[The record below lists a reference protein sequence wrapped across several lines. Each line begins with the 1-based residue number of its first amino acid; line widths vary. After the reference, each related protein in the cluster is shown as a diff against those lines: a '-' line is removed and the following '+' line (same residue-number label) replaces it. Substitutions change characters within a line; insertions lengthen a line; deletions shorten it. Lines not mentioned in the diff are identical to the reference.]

1 MPEAVARARWP
12 QPGAV
17 PELCWG
23 HGVLPGL
30 VPLLSVWDAYGH
42 PVPLPLCVPAL
53 PACCPQPHQGSGPVP
68 GTNPDHFHPTF
79 EPPSCRR
86 WLPEPHTVLLVI
98 LQLQALLPAAP
109 LWVPGGLFGY
119 SDGNAPELENGDPVP
134 SPKGGD
140 SSHNQAQARAQVGS
154 SSARGGRAA
163 GLGDG

>member
-1 MPEAVARARWP
+1 M
-12 QPGAV
+12 
-17 PELCWG
+17 
-23 HGVLPGL
+23 
-30 VPLLSVWDAYGH
+30 
-42 PVPLPLCVPAL
+42 
-53 PACCPQPHQGSGPVP
+53 
-68 GTNPDHFHPTF
+68 
-79 EPPSCRR
+79 
-86 WLPEPHTVLLVI
+86 LLVA